1 MYKISLE
8 HIAHRYGDNK
18 VLDNFSFCFE
28 EAKTTCMIGP
38 SGCGKTTIL
47 RLIAGLEVPQKGII
61 KIDETIVTENEKILL
76 PPHKRKIGF
85 VFQDLALWPHF
96 TVFRN
101 IAFGLKDRKE
111 EKVSHQVNQILDLFG
126 IADKAK
132 KYPHQLSGGQKQ
144 MVAIARSLVHRPE
157 IFLMDEPLANIDV
170 KVKEYI
176 LSHIKQLQ
184 QQLEFTMLYVTHDH
198 EEAMQ
203 TGDKILVINEGVI
216 KASGTKKEIGNST
229 NHFVRSFI
237 KL

>member
-1 MYKISLE
+1 MHKISLE

-18 VLDNFSFCFE
+18 VLEDFSFSFE

-61 KIDETIVTENEKILL
+61 KIDETLATENEKILL
-76 PPHKRKIGF
+76 PPYKRKIGF

-111 EKVSHQVNQILDLFG
+111 EKVSHQVDQLLALFG
-126 IADKAK
+126 ISDKAR

-170 KVKEYI
+170 QVKEEI
-176 LSHIKQLQ
+176 LAHINQLQ
-184 QQLEFTMLYVTHDH
+184 HQLRFTMLYVTHDH
-198 EEAMQ
+198 QEAMQ
-203 TGDKILVINEGVI
+203 TGDKILVMNKGVI
-216 KASGTKKEIGNST
+216 AASGTKKEIENSD

>member
-1 MYKISLE
+1 MHKILLE
-8 HIAHRYGDNK
+8 HIAHRYGENK
-18 VLDNFSFCFE
+18 VLDNFSYSFE
-28 EAKTTCMIGP
+28 KAKTTCMIGP

-47 RLIAGLEVPQKGII
+47 RLIAGLEVPQMGII
-61 KIDETIVTENEKILL
+61 KIDETVATENEKILL

-111 EKVSHQVNQILDLFG
+111 EKASHQVKQILDLFG

-170 KVKEYI
+170 KVKDNI
-176 LSHIKQLQ
+176 LAHIRQLQ
-184 QQLEFTMLYVTHDH
+184 EQFQFTMLYVTHDH
-198 EEAMQ
+198 QEAMR
-203 TGDKILVINEGVI
+203 TGNKILVMNEGVI
-216 KASGTKKEIGNST
+216 EASGTKEEIGNSS

>member
-1 MYKISLE
+1 MNKISLE
-8 HIAHRYGDNK
+8 NIAHRYGEK
-18 VLDNFSFCFE
+18 KILDNFSFSFE
-28 EAKTTCMIGP
+28 EAQNTCIIGP

-47 RLIAGLEVPQKGII
+47 RLIAGLEFPQKGII
-61 KIDETIVTENEKILL
+61 KIDENVATENEKILL

-111 EKVSHQVNQILDLFG
+111 AQISDQVGQLLDLFG
-126 IADKAK
+126 IADKVK

-144 MVAIARSLVHRPE
+144 MVAIARSLVHQPE

-170 KVKEYI
+170 KVKEDI
-176 LSHIKQLQ
+176 LVHIKYLQ
-184 QQLEFTMLYVTHDH
+184 QQYGFTMLYVTHDH
-198 EEAMQ
+198 REALQ
-203 TGDKILVINEGVI
+203 TGDKIMVMNEGLIEVF
-216 KASGTKKEIGNST
+216 GTKEQISNSS

-237 KL
+237 NI

>member
-1 MYKISLE
+1 MHKILLE
-8 HIAHRYGDNK
+8 HIAHRYGENK
-18 VLDNFSFCFE
+18 VLDNFSYSFE
-28 EAKTTCMIGP
+28 KAKTTCMIGP

-47 RLIAGLEVPQKGII
+47 RLIAGLEVPQMGII
-61 KIDETIVTENEKILL
+61 KIDETVATENEKILL

-111 EKVSHQVNQILDLFG
+111 EKASHQVKQILDLFG

-170 KVKEYI
+170 KVKDNI
-176 LSHIKQLQ
+176 LAHIRQLQ
-184 QQLEFTMLYVTHDH
+184 EQFRFTMLYVTHDH
-198 EEAMQ
+198 QEAMQ
-203 TGDKILVINEGVI
+203 TGNKTLVMNEGVI
-216 KASGTKKEIGNST
+216 EASGTKEEIGNST

>member
-1 MYKISLE
+1 MHRISLE

-18 VLDNFSFCFE
+18 VLEDFSFSFE

-47 RLIAGLEVPQKGII
+47 RLIAGLEAPLKGII
-61 KIDETIVTENEKILL
+61 KFDETVATENEKILI

-101 IAFGLKDRKE
+101 IAFGLKDRKA
-111 EKVSHQVNQILDLFG
+111 EKVSQQVTQILDLFG

-144 MVAIARSLVHRPE
+144 MVAIARSLVHQPE

-170 KVKEYI
+170 KVKEEI
-176 LSHIKQLQ
+176 LAHIKLLQ
-184 QQLEFTMLYVTHDH
+184 EQFRFTMLYVTHDH
-198 EEAMQ
+198 QEAMQ
-203 TGDKILVINEGVI
+203 TGDKILVMNNGVI
-216 KASGTKKEIGNST
+216 EASGTKKEIGNSD

>member
-1 MYKISLE
+1 MHKILLE
-8 HIAHRYGDNK
+8 HITHRYGENK
-18 VLDNFSFCFE
+18 VLDNFSFSFE
-28 EAKTTCMIGP
+28 EANTTCMIGP

-47 RLIAGLEVPQKGII
+47 RLIAGLEVPVKGIVR
-61 KIDETIVTENEKILL
+61 IDDSVATENQKIIL

-101 IAFGLKDRKE
+101 IAFAVKDRKE
-111 EKVSHQVNQILDLFG
+111 EKATKRVDQILDFFG

-144 MVAIARSLVHRPE
+144 MVAIARSLVHQPE

-170 KVKEYI
+170 MVKKEI
-176 LSHIKQLQ
+176 LAHISQLQ
-184 QQLEFTMLYVTHDH
+184 QQFGFTMLYVTHDH
-198 EEAMQ
+198 QEAMR
-203 TGDKILVINEGVI
+203 TGNKILVLNDGVI
-216 KASGTKKEIGNST
+216 KASGTKEEIVNSD
-229 NHFVRSFI
+229 NQFVRSFI

>member
-8 HIAHRYGDNK
+8 HITHSYGDKK
-18 VLDNFSFCFE
+18 VLDNFSFSFE

-61 KIDETIVTENEKILL
+61 GIDDSVATENQKIHL
-76 PPHKRKIGF
+76 PPHKRRIGF

-101 IAFGLKDRKE
+101 IAFGVKNRKE
-111 EKVSHQVNQILDLFG
+111 EKASRQVDQILDLFG
-126 IADKAK
+126 LADKAK

-144 MVAIARSLVHRPE
+144 MVAIARSLVHQPE

-170 KVKEYI
+170 MVKENI
-176 LSHIKQLQ
+176 LAHINQLQ
-184 QQLEFTMLYVTHDH
+184 QQLGFTMLYVTHDH
-198 EEAMQ
+198 QEAMQ
-203 TGDKILVINEGVI
+203 TGDTIVVMNEGVI
-216 KASGTKKEIGNST
+216 EASGTREQLANST
-229 NHFVRSFI
+229 KQFIRSFL

>member
-1 MYKISLE
+1 MNKISME

-18 VLDNFSFCFE
+18 VLDNFSISFE
-28 EAKTTCMIGP
+28 AAKNTSIIGP

-47 RLIAGLEVPQKGII
+47 RLIAGLEAPTKGII
-61 KIDETIVTENEKILL
+61 KIDETVATENGKILL

-101 IAFGLKDRKE
+101 IAFGLKEGKE
-111 EKVSHQVNQILDLFG
+111 GKASHQVNQILDLFG

-144 MVAIARSLVHRPE
+144 MVAIARSLVHQPE
-157 IFLMDEPLANIDV
+157 IFLMDEPMANIDV
-170 KVKEYI
+170 MVKEDI
-176 LSHIKQLQ
+176 LAHIKHLQ
-184 QQLEFTMLYVTHDH
+184 QQLGFTMLYVTHDH
-198 EEAMQ
+198 QEAMQ
-203 TGDKILVINEGVI
+203 TGDKILVMNEGVI
-216 KASGTKKEIGNST
+216 EAAGTQKEIGNSN

-237 KL
+237 KF

>member
-1 MYKISLE
+1 MNKISLE
-8 HIAHRYGDNK
+8 NIAHRYGEK
-18 VLDNFSFCFE
+18 KILDNFSFSFE
-28 EAKTTCMIGP
+28 EAQNTCIIGP

-47 RLIAGLEVPQKGII
+47 RLIAGLEFPQKGII
-61 KIDETIVTENEKILL
+61 KIDEKVATENEQILL

-85 VFQDLALWPHF
+85 VFQDLALWPHL

-132 KYPHQLSGGQKQ
+132 QYPHQLSGGQKQ
-144 MVAIARSLVHRPE
+144 MLAIARSLVHQPE

-170 KVKEYI
+170 MVKENI
-176 LSHIKQLQ
+176 LAHIKHLQ
-184 QQLEFTMLYVTHDH
+184 ENFRFTMLYVTHDH
-198 EEAMQ
+198 KEAMQ
-203 TGDKILVINEGVI
+203 MGDTILVMNKGVI
-216 KASGTKKEIGNST
+216 EASGTKEEIGNST
-229 NHFVRSFI
+229 NHFVRSFV

>member
-1 MYKISLE
+1 MHKISLE
-8 HIAHRYGDNK
+8 NISHRYGENK
-18 VLDNFSFCFE
+18 VLDSFSYSFE
-28 EAKTTCMIGP
+28 KAKTTCMIGP

-47 RLIAGLEVPQKGII
+47 RLIAGLEVPQMGII
-61 KIDETIVTENEKILL
+61 KIDETVATENEKILL

-111 EKVSHQVNQILDLFG
+111 EKTSHQVKQILDLFG

-170 KVKEYI
+170 NVKENI
-176 LSHIKQLQ
+176 LAHIRQLQ
-184 QQLEFTMLYVTHDH
+184 EQSRFTMLYVTHDH
-198 EEAMQ
+198 QEAMQ
-203 TGDKILVINEGVI
+203 TGNKILVMNEGI
-216 KASGTKKEIGNST
+216 IEASGTKEEIGNST